1 MLGKAA
7 AAAGKAASAAGKAAG
22 TAAKAAD
29 DKLGVSQAAKA
40 KGEAAKAR
48 VMAVPP
54 EQRQQYLETAS
65 TVLSVASLLG
75 GKKTG
80 LAASAV
86 GAAASLH
93 TTQVPHAPQTT
104 VVRVVA
110 TVPGG
115 REMTIALETGEMFQV
130 MVPPGV
136 QKGHEF
142 EVEIPM
148 PAAAAGGASSSSAP
162 RGGGLLAGAGA
173 AMGAAAAGAVS
184 SAAVGVAAK
193 ELGLTTSEAKAGM
206 QVAGALGIT
215 PTMAAKAALDAKKAG
230 LL

>member
-7 AAAGKAASAAGKAAG
+7 AAAGKAASAAGKAA
-22 TAAKAAD
+22 KAAD

-40 KGEAAKAR
+40 KGDAAKAR

-115 REMTIALETGEMFQV
+115 QEMTISIETGEMFRV

-136 QKGHEF
+136 QKGQEF
-142 EVEIPM
+142 EIEIPM
-148 PAAAAGGASSSSAP
+148 PAGAGGASSSSAP
-162 RGGGLLAGAGA
+162 GGGSAQSPSCTGGGRRRTQSSCTGAKQIIDTTNSPKY
-173 AMGAAAAGAVS
+173 S
-184 SAAVGVAAK
+184 SNAHK
-193 ELGLTTSEAKAGM
+193 MRNQNLY
-206 QVAGALGIT
+206 
-215 PTMAAKAALDAKKAG
+215 
-230 LL
+230 

>member
-7 AAAGKAASAAGKAAG
+7 AAAGKAASAAGKAA
-22 TAAKAAD
+22 KAAD

-40 KGEAAKAR
+40 KGDAAKAR

-75 GKKTG
+75 GRKAG

-115 REMTIALETGEMFQV
+115 QEMTISIETGEMFRV

-136 QKGHEF
+136 QKGQEF
-142 EVEIPM
+142 EIEIPM
-148 PAAAAGGASSSSAP
+148 PAGAGGASSSSAP
-162 RGGGLLAGAGA
+162 GGGGLLAGASA

-184 SAAVGVAAK
+184 NVAVGVVAK
-193 ELGLTTSEAKAGM
+193 ELGVSTGQAKAGM